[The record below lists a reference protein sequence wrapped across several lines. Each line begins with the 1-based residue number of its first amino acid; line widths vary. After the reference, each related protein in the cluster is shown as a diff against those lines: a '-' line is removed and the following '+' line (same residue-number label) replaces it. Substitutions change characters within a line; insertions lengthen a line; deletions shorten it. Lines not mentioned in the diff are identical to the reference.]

1 MLYRL
6 FGFGLGVVLRSEN
19 SAVKA
24 GDHVY
29 AFLSMSS
36 PFHDAHTPPLNFKYL
51 EFQHYEVVDPTRV
64 LVLEN
69 KEGLPWSAYVGVA
82 GMPGK
87 SPEIHPLRRFSPS

>member
-1 MLYRL
+1 MNW
-6 FGFGLGVVLRSEN
+6 GVGLVLRSESPN
-19 SAVKA
+19 VKA

-36 PFHDAHTPPLNFKYL
+36 PFHDAHTPSLNFKYL

-87 SPEIHPLRRFSPS
+87 FMEIHLL

>member
-1 MLYRL
+1 MNW
-6 FGFGLGVVLRSEN
+6 GVGLVLRSDSPN
-19 SAVKA
+19 VKA

-36 PFHDAHTPPLNFKYL
+36 PFHDAHTPPLNFEYL
-51 EFQHYEVVDPTRV
+51 EFQHYEVVDSTRA

-87 SPEIHPLRRFSPS
+87 SPQTHPLRRFSRS

>member
-29 AFLSMSS
+29 GTYGGSRVSL
-36 PFHDAHTPPLNFKYL
+36 AHRVSVDVAAD
-51 EFQHYEVVDPTRV
+51 FQQYVIVPELPGRV
-64 LVLEN
+64 WRVLEN
-69 KEGLPWSAYVGVA
+69 REKIPWSTYVGVA
-82 GMPGK
+82 GMPG
-87 SPEIHPLRRFSPS
+87 SYCCQTAYWRGYS